1 MASPAASKKPKAR
14 PTATATT
21 HYKMLIDGKWV
32 DAKDRRTLEVFD
44 PSTEAPMATVPAG
57 GPADIDAAAKAA
69 RRAFYGGWKTTT
81 AQERGRILLRIA
93 ERIRARKDEL
103 AELETLNSGKP
114 IVESEFDMD
123 DTATCFEYYGGL
135 ATKINGEVLP
145 VPADAVA
152 FALKEP
158 MGVAGQ
164 IIPWNYPLMMAA
176 WKVAPAL
183 AAGCTVVLKP
193 AEQTPLSILKLAE
206 DFESLGLP
214 PGVVNIVTGD
224 GPGAGVPLVAH
235 PDVRKIAFT
244 GSAAVG
250 REIMRSAADQLKR
263 VSLELGG
270 KSPNIFF
277 ADADFEA
284 AVDGA
289 LFGVFINQGEVCSA
303 GSRVLVQKDIYK
315 KFVDAVSS
323 KAKTIR
329 VGPGMDRENKM
340 GPLVSQEQHSR
351 VSRFLDIGRKEAK
364 VAAGGG
370 IPRQHEK
377 GWYVEPTV
385 FYDVSNDAKI
395 AQEEIFGPVMSIIP
409 FKDEAD
415 AIAIANATP
424 YGLAAAVWSRDI
436 FRAFRVV
443 KSLEAGI
450 VWVNHM
456 QPTFVEAPWGGYK
469 SSGFGREL
477 GHWGVEEYLETKQ
490 VFINLDEKPI
500 GWY

>member
-1 MASPAASKKPKAR
+1 MYINGKFVDSK
-14 PTATATT
+14 
-21 HYKMLIDGKWV
+21 DGK
-32 DAKDRRTLEVFD
+32 TMEVFD
-44 PSTEAPMATVPAG
+44 PATEAAFATVPAG
-57 GPADIDAAAKAA
+57 SAADIDKAVAAAKK
-69 RRAFYGGWKTTT
+69 AFYGGWKTAT
-81 AQERGRILLRIA
+81 AQERGRVLLRLA

-103 AELETLNSGKP
+103 AEIETLNSGKP

-152 FALKEP
+152 FAMREP

-164 IIPWNYPLMMAA
+164 IIPWNYPIMMAA

-206 DFESLGLP
+206 DFEAVGIP

-224 GPGAGVPLVAH
+224 GPGAGHPLVVH

-250 REIMRSAADQLKR
+250 RMIMKDASDQLKR

-315 KFVDAVSS
+315 KFVDAVSA
-323 KAKTIR
+323 KAKTIK

-340 GPLVSQEQHSR
+340 GPLVSAEQHSR
-351 VSRFLDIGRKEAK
+351 VKKYLQVGRQEAK

-370 IPRQHEK
+370 VPKQFDR

-385 FYDVSNDAKI
+385 FYDVNNSDRI
-395 AQEEIFGPVMSIIP
+395 AQEEIFGPVMSVIP

-415 AIAIANATP
+415 AIQIANATP

-436 FRAFRVV
+436 FRALRVV
-443 KSLEAGI
+443 KALEAGI

-469 SSGFGREL
+469 ASGFGREL